1 MSKFKMNTKNNSQDN
16 WKEQVAELF
25 PYLGIYQIRAVID
38 FISSLLSSRE
48 KEIEGLKKT
57 ENFQEDQSVSD
68 EVYYEQQQNIGY
80 NQAIDD
86 VLKII
91 KK

>member
-1 MSKFKMNTKNNSQDN
+1 MNTKNNSQDN

-48 KEIEGLKKT
+48 KEIVDLCNCHEGYKSRGL
-57 ENFQEDQSVSD
+57 
-68 EVYYEQQQNIGY
+68 
-80 NQAIDD
+80 IDPNCQIHD
-86 VLKII
+86 VLEII

>member
-1 MSKFKMNTKNNSQDN
+1 MNTKNNSQDN